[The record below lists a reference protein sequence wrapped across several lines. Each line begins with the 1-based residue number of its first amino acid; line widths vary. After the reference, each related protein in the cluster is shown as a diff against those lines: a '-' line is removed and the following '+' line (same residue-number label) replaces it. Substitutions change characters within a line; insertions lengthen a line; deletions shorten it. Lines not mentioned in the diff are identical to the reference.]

1 MYEDIIALSH
11 HRSAIHAPMSVT
23 DRAAQ
28 FSPFAALTGYGDALD
43 ETARLTQERIELDEY
58 EKARLDATLQQIRA
72 RLNEHPPVTL
82 TYFCPDGQKAGGAY
96 LTLTG
101 RVKKLDEAE
110 NALICDSTPTGE
122 VAIPI
127 EDIIAIVPV
136 F

>member
-82 TYFCPDGQKAGGAY
+82 TYFCPDEQKAGGAY

-101 RVKKLDEAE
+101 RVKKLDESE